1 MDIWINYKSTGN
13 QDLRNQIIVKYFPT
27 VKQVAKQMAYGLPPF
42 INEEDLESYGVFG
55 LIDAIEKFDPD
66 KGFKFETYAVTRIK
80 GAILDELR
88 ALDWAPRSV
97 RAKSNAIERVITTY
111 EHGLPMSEREAAK
124 FLGMSDTE
132 FRKHKA
138 DEVSSQIGSF
148 DIDMNMDLNGGD
160 ESLAFSDFVADGK
173 ADNSTLVEYEHIKN
187 KIVLAINLLPERERI
202 LVYLYYFEQLTLADI
217 GKMMQVTESRVCQIH
232 TAICNT
238 LKNVLQF

>member
-1 MDIWINYKSTGN
+1 VDIWEDYKSTGK

-97 RAKSNAIERVITTY
+97 RAKSNAIDRVITTY
-111 EHGLPMSEREAAK
+111 EHGLPMTEKEAAT

-132 FRKHKA
+132 YRKHKS

-148 DIDMNMDLNGGD
+148 DLELGVDTKTGE
-160 ESLAFSDFVADGK
+160 ESLSFSDFVADEKTNG
-173 ADNSTLVEYEHIKN
+173 STLVEYEHIKN
-187 KIVLAINLLPERERI
+187 KIVYAINLLPERERI

-217 GKMMQVTESRVCQIH
+217 GKLMQVTESRVCQIH
-232 TAICNT
+232 TAICNE
-238 LKNVLQF
+238 LKSVLQF